1 MTQTIRR
8 FGLGIGAGLL
18 ALGLGAAVF
27 ASPQDTAQTP
37 PPFSGRAM
45 RGPGG
50 PGMRGGMGELRMLR
64 QLDLTDAQKQ
74 QIGGVMQSHAAE
86 LKSLG
91 DRMAQARQALGKA
104 VNADTIDEGAIRD
117 ASTAVGAVEA
127 DMAVARAHIR
137 AEVLQVLTPD
147 QQAKAK
153 QLEAQAQQRM
163 SQMRQRFQDRV
174 NRQK

>member
-8 FGLGIGAGLL
+8 FGLGIGAGLM
-18 ALGLGAAVF
+18 ALGLGAAVL
-27 ASPQDTAQTP
+27 ASPQDTAPNP

-50 PGMRGGMGELRMLR
+50 PGMRGGFGELRMLR
-64 QLDLTDAQKQ
+64 QLNLTDAQKQ
-74 QIGGVMQSHAAE
+74 QIRGVMQSHSAE

-91 DRMAQARQALGKA
+91 DRMAQARQALDKLI
-104 VNADTIDEGAIRD
+104 NADTIDEGAIRD
-117 ASTAVGAVEA
+117 ASTAVAAVEA

-153 QLEAQAQQRM
+153 QLEAQMQERM
-163 SQMRQRFQDRV
+163 SQMRQRLQ
-174 NRQK
+174 NRANGQK